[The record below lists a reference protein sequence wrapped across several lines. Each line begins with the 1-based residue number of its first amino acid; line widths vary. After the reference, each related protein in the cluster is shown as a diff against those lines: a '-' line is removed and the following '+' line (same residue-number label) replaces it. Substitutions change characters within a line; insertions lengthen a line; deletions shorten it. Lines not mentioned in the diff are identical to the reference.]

1 MTQTRER
8 PPPAGGDLPE
18 LPKHPSYSSSLNGP
32 QSAPAQAFSH
42 RRAPHIRIVAP
53 APPPRPRRLDV
64 RIAASDGREPIG
76 RTRPIRLS
84 DRDVDELV
92 DFALRLEGRA

>member
-32 QSAPAQAFSH
+32 QSAPAQAEN
-42 RRAPHIRIVAP
+42 RRPAHLRLVPP

-76 RTRPIRLS
+76 RTRPLKLTES
-84 DRDVDELV
+84 DLAWLLD
-92 DFALRLEGRA
+92 AAQRLEARK